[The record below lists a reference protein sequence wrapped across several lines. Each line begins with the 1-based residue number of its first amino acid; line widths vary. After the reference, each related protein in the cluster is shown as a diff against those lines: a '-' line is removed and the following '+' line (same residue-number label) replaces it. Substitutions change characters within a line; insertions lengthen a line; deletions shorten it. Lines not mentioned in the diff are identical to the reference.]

1 MGQLKIAIGVPCR
14 VQGRWSPFWECLNK
28 LQLPAGM
35 AWNREVEVRTNY
47 DNSVAKSRNNIA
59 RDAIKDGAEAI
70 FWLDDDMLFRPHV
83 LTQILTRP
91 ESIVIGLTMTRMRYT
106 SAEEGAQFRPIWS
119 DTEVRIRPEG
129 VIWTPVQEIRTGPNG
144 LMPLTSGTG
153 GGVLTRIDV
162 FDRIPA
168 PWWRQG
174 QLVPDMFW
182 EDIYFYNEA
191 RRAGI
196 QVWGDPFV
204 RFGHMSDITLWPHQD
219 PETGEWSTILAD
231 GFEGFL
237 AQPWAVPEVVGA

>member
-1 MGQLKIAIGVPCR
+1 MVEGVIGVPCR
-14 VQGRWSPFWECLNK
+14 VQGRWSPFWVCLDK
-28 LQLPAGM
+28 LERPPHVH
-35 AWNREVEVRTNY
+35 VETNY
-47 DNSVAKSRNNIA
+47 DNSVARSRNNIT
-59 RDAIKDGAEAI
+59 RNAIANGAKWI
-70 FWLDDDMLFRPHV
+70 FWLDDDMLFGPHV
-83 LTQILTRP
+83 LMQLLERP
-91 ESIVIGLTMTRMRYT
+91 ESIVLGLTMTRMRYT
-106 SAEEGAQFRPIWS
+106 SNESGAKFCPIWS
-119 DTEVRIRPEG
+119 ETEVRIRPDG
-129 VIWTPVQEIRTGPNG
+129 VIWTPVTEIRRGPNG

-162 FDRIPA
+162 FDRMPP

-196 QVWGDPFV
+196 PVWGDPSV
-204 RFGHMSDITLWPHQD
+204 HFGHMSDITLWPHYD
-219 PETGEWSTILAD
+219 PETKQWSTILAD